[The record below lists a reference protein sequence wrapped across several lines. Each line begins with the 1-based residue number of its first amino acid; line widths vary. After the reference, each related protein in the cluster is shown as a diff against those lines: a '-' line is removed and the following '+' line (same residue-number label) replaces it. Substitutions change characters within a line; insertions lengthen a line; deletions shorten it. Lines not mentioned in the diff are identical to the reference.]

1 MKNIKIMKRLLLLAL
16 SSGIFIT
23 TQAQNINVTE
33 QNVLFLNGQ
42 QPALV
47 TMVYNNSMSTVMDK
61 WKSFLKSYKNEKI
74 KADKSGEIFGDN
86 VLIKDWGN
94 NPVDIY
100 ARFEE
105 NKADQSVKL
114 MVAFDLGG
122 AYLTSSGDAAKYSSA
137 EGLVKNFAIETTKAP
152 VADKKKDAEKVLSR
166 LESDRESQEKSIKSL
181 KSDIESYKDKISKA
195 EKDIEKGESDLSK
208 KKSEIDAQRT
218 TIQLL
223 NSQIEGIK

>member
-1 MKNIKIMKRLLLLAL
+1 MKKVLLTVFA
-16 SSGIFIT
+16 SGLFFT
-23 TQAQNINVTE
+23 AHSQSINVTE

-42 QPALV
+42 HSALV
-47 TMVYNNSMSTVMDK
+47 TMVYNNSMSDVMEK

-86 VLIKDWGN
+86 VQIKDWGN

-122 AYLTSSGDAAKYSSA
+122 AYLSSTGDAAKYSSA
-137 EGLVKNFAIETTKAP
+137 QTMVRNFAVETTKAP
-152 VADKKKDAEKVLSR
+152 LADKKKEAEKILSKM
-166 LESDRESQEKSIKSL
+166 ESERDSQEKSIKSL

-195 EKDIEKGESDLSK
+195 EKDIEKGEADLSK
-208 KKSEIDAQRT
+208 KKSEIEAQKT
-218 TIQLL
+218 SIQLL
-223 NSQIEGIK
+223 NNQIESIK